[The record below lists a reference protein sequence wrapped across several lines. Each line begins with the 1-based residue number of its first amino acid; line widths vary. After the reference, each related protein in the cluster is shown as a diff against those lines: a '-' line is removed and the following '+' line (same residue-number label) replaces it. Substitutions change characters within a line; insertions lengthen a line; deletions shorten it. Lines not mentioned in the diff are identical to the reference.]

1 MAEYIALSL
10 ALRNVIPIMELMDNL
25 KDPGYDLISNN
36 TIVYFNSF
44 EDNSGATEITLLPKM
59 RQHTKKIN
67 IIYHHFQ

>member
-25 KDPGYDLISNN
+25 KDPGYDLIINN
-36 TIVYFNSF
+36 TIFYFNSF
-44 EDNSGATEITLLPKM
+44 EDKSGATEITLLPKM
-59 RQHTKKIN
+59 RQQTKKIN